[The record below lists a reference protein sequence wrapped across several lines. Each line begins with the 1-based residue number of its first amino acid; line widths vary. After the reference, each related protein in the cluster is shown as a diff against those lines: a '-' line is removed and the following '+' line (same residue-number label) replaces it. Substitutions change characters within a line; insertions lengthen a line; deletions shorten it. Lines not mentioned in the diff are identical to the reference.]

1 MVSLK
6 QNSTFSN
13 ETPIESLL
21 RRWAYWIVLAFGLA
35 LPTLEAS
42 KGLAAILLFVI
53 LIIRAGINGKSFRQQ
68 LDRFDFAVISMFV
81 ASALSTVANYPSSA
95 HLNGVMEA
103 FGFTVI
109 FLTVR
114 HSKWSVKQIE
124 HLAFAIIVGAVL
136 AICIVMAWHFSKGT
150 PVELPAIHGTIR
162 SSLYLA
168 ISIFLALGL
177 IVHSSGR
184 KRIVPIIFSVLM
196 LVGLL
201 SMTSRAV
208 IITSGILFFSGLAV
222 RFRWHGVLVSLA
234 IVSLTAFTF
243 PMVSKSITGG
253 NLLVKANQ
261 MAELLKGSVSNN
273 ELSRAEYW
281 RATMM
286 YIQQGEHVLFGI
298 GPRNFSSIDT
308 NTLKIEPPLQYL
320 KGQPLAHAHNLFLT
334 KYVEEGLLGL
344 LAILA
349 LFGLMAQRLLRN
361 FMSNSM
367 PWSWW
372 GALGALCIPIVNG
385 MVASPWF
392 REYAWLAML
401 VFAIHLAVDRAEPE
415 FREQTQNT

>member
-1 MVSLK
+1 ML
-6 QNSTFSN
+6 
-13 ETPIESLL
+13 IESLL
-21 RRWAYWIVLAFGLA
+21 RRWAYWIVFAFGLA

-53 LIIRAGINGKSFRQQ
+53 LIVRISINGKSFWQQ

-81 ASALSTVANYPSSA
+81 ASALSTVANYPSPA

-114 HSKWSVKQIE
+114 YGELSNTQLE
-124 HLAFAIIVGAVL
+124 RLTFAIVAGTVL
-136 AICIVMAWHFSKGT
+136 AVCIVMALHFLKGT
-150 PVELPAIHGTIR
+150 PIELPAIKGTIR

-177 IVHSSGR
+177 IIHSAGR
-184 KRIVPIIFSVLM
+184 KRVVLIIAAILM
-196 LVGLL
+196 LVSLL

-208 IITSGILFFSGLAV
+208 IMASFILFFSGLAI
-222 RFRWHGVLVSLA
+222 RFRWRGVLVSLA
-234 IVSLTAFTF
+234 IVSLTIFTS

-253 NLLVKANQ
+253 NFLVKANQ
-261 MAELLKGSVSNN
+261 MAELLKGSVSSS
-273 ELSRAEYW
+273 ELSRVEYW
-281 RATMM
+281 RATMK
-286 YIQQGEHVLFGI
+286 YIQQGQHVLLGI
-298 GPRNFSSIDT
+298 GPRNFPSIDT
-308 NTLKIEPPLQYL
+308 STLSIEPPLETL

-349 LFGLMAQRLLRN
+349 LFGLMAQWLLRN
-361 FMSNSM
+361 LMSNRM
-367 PWSWW
+367 PWTWW
-372 GALGALCIPIVNG
+372 GALGALCLPIING

-392 REYAWLAML
+392 REFAWLAML
-401 VFAIHLAVDRAEPE
+401 VFAIHLAVDRCGDGL
-415 FREQTQNT
+415 REKN